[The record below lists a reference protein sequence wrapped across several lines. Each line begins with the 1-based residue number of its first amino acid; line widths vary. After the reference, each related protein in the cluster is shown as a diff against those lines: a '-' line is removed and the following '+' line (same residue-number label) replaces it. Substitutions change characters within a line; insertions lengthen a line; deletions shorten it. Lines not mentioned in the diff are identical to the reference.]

1 MLKMLQ
7 SIKLAFSSLSVVAAF
22 AGCSRARLPVANNMY
37 QKEGTLLSGQM
48 NSTNQGL
55 PTAPPGVL
63 KKDLFATMRS
73 NGTRSLMPGVKTV
86 Y

>member
-1 MLKMLQ
+1 MFKMLQ

-37 QKEGTLLSGQM
+37 QKEGYSLIWTDEFNKPGAPDS
-48 NSTNQGL
+48 STW
-55 PTAPPGVL
+55 VL
-63 KKDLFATMRS
+63 KKALFATMRS